1 MSYLPPDCMREE
13 YCDLAHKT
21 KPTLNQ
27 RLRMKEIQKQYPDWC
42 MHARSVWRRQ
52 ANKEAKSNPRAIKVA
67 ASCPEA
73 GYRR

>member
-1 MSYLPPDCMREE
+1 MSYLPPDGMRQE

-42 MHARSVWRRQ
+42 IDAGSAWLEQATNKARG
-52 ANKEAKSNPRAIKVA
+52 IK
-67 ASCPEA
+67 PK
-73 GYRR
+73 GD